1 MAVNKY
7 ERVLR
12 RELIRRI
19 LMDEKAG
26 PIKDQKAL
34 MEILESLGIPA
45 PQASVSR
52 DLRELGAVWVEG
64 HYEIPTWKDDGG
76 NPLQKVLGFIEGARA
91 VADHFI
97 FINTHPGAGKIVGRA
112 VKAALSQDILG
123 IHAADDSVMIYTKD
137 KDAQIEAYAKLREYF
152 EPPDEEEEPPPA
164 NGEPEPP
171 KEET

>member
-7 ERVLR
+7 DRELR

-26 PIKDQKAL
+26 SMKNQKDL
-34 MEILESLGIPA
+34 TEILEKLGIPA

-52 DLRELGAVWVEG
+52 VMRELGAVWVEG
-64 HYEIPTWKDDGG
+64 HYEIPTWNDDDGR
-76 NPLQKVLGFIEGARA
+76 NPLEKVLILITGARA

-97 FINTHPGAGKIVGRA
+97 YIDTQPDAGKIVGRA
-112 VKAALSQDILG
+112 VKAALAKHILG
-123 IHAADDSVMIYTKD
+123 VFATDDSVQVYTKD
-137 KDAQIEAYAKLREYF
+137 QDAQMEAYAWLRVYF

-164 NGEPEPP
+164 NGSPGTP
-171 KEET
+171 